1 MSKNLLKQPE
11 LLFIVIMLTGC
22 QNPRKNAAISSDPGA
37 RLFLQYCSNCHLSN
51 GSGGQIVPGGDMA
64 AVDIRTFTK
73 TVPELSLIIKNGYGK
88 MPAFGDSISAE
99 NITVLAKY
107 VAEDIEYKKA
117 K

>member
-1 MSKNLLKQPE
+1 MENSICKLLGIFFTIV
-11 LLFIVIMLTGC
+11 LLTHC
-22 QNPRKNAAISSDPGA
+22 QNPHKSAETSTDPGA
-37 RLFLQYCSNCHLSN
+37 KLFVKYCSNCHLSN

-99 NITVLAKY
+99 NITVLADY
-107 VAEDIEYKKA
+107 VSRDIEYRHGK
-117 K
+117 